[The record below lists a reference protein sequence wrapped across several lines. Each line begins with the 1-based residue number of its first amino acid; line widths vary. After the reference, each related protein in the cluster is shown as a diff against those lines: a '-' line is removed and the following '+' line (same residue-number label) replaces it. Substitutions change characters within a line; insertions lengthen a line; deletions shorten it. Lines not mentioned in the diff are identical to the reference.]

1 MPKAPITAQLL
12 SEREGAK
19 WLGVSPRTLW
29 ALRDAGEIPIVRVG
43 RLVKYDLDDLRDY
56 VAANKVTTAAQEN
69 AGGAER

>member
-1 MPKAPITAQLL
+1 MPKTSILPQLL

-19 WLGVSPRTLW
+19 WLGISPRTLW

-43 RLVKYDLDDLRDY
+43 RLVKYDLDDLRAY
-56 VAANKVTTAAQEN
+56 VAANKVATTAHEN